1 MVKVYSSLKKK
12 LILPGGRGGKG
23 NSHFATATR
32 QVPRFAQDGEKGIEK
47 EVILEL
53 KLLADVGLIG
63 FPNVGKST
71 LLSRVTA
78 ATPKIADYH
87 FTTIYPNL
95 GVVKP
100 EYGDSF
106 VIADIPGV
114 IEGASEGV
122 GLGLQFLRHIERTR
136 LLLHVIDCYGSE
148 ERDPVEDF
156 HIINNELKKYS
167 EKLSKRKQII
177 VANKS
182 DAIQDEEKYNKLVKL
197 AIIKDLEIFK
207 VSAVTGEGLKELF
220 NHVSDVL
227 KTIPKEELFDVE
239 EKVVYTLKDEG
250 NGFDIE
256 VVNGEF
262 IVTGPEVEKLMGR
275 INIGDN
281 ESMAYLER
289 MLEQLGINDELRAKG
304 INEGD
309 TVKLLDWEFEWFN

>member
-1 MVKVYSSLKKK
+1 ME
-12 LILPGGRGGKG
+12 IL
-23 NSHFATATR
+23 
-32 QVPRFAQDGEKGIEK
+32 
-47 EVILEL
+47 
-53 KLLADVGLIG
+53 
-63 FPNVGKST
+63 
-71 LLSRVTA
+71 
-78 ATPKIADYH
+78 
-87 FTTIYPNL
+87 
-95 GVVKP
+95 
-100 EYGDSF
+100 
-106 VIADIPGV
+106 
-114 IEGASEGV
+114 
-122 GLGLQFLRHIERTR
+122 
-136 LLLHVIDCYGSE
+136 
-148 ERDPVEDF
+148 
-156 HIINNELKKYS
+156 
-167 EKLSKRKQII
+167 
-177 VANKS
+177 
-182 DAIQDEEKYNKLVKL
+182 
-197 AIIKDLEIFK
+197 K